1 MQFWRISAA
10 RFVANDLSE
19 LEAAQS
25 RARWSSRGTAI
36 GYMADTVALAMLE
49 LLVDVDRSDVPV
61 GIRSVRRER
70 NFGPTSALVEAAAM
84 FISGMSDRG

>member
-1 MQFWRISAA
+1 
-10 RFVANDLSE
+10 
-19 LEAAQS
+19 
-25 RARWSSRGTAI
+25 
-36 GYMADTVALAMLE
+36 MADTVALAMLE

-61 GIRSVRRER
+61 GIRSGRRER